1 MKRFLFVLIFQCVIV
16 SLTLGQSLTVSDLF
30 TLSSTPSK
38 SIDNYLGK
46 KGFVLAGTNAD
57 SDITTI
63 SFFQK
68 KKSNRD
74 ADSVIRSVDL
84 YKKEDCY
91 FFTLNT
97 SSIAEYENG
106 CNWLKKNQFFYT
118 AGKDSSRTAAYTFQ
132 KRNYVVNAGPVINE
146 QDTIYHFSVRKK
158 QIPEI
163 QEIQYA
169 EDLLRFDSHEYLV
182 SFFGERSIKKDDYY
196 FSENE
201 LKKCSVLFPNTNQ
214 QVIFIWSDE
223 ENYSNLSYIL
233 ISGILPT
240 MSAVQY
246 TGFVSQNKWVSKT
259 GLYSGMSLT
268 DLVRSNNA
276 DINFYGRNSEFS
288 FLVDPENN
296 GNINFKK
303 CGVMLGCIGCGGL
316 GDLLDKE
323 KIGAQEVIEKNLQL
337 YIFYLMISK

>member
-1 MKRFLFVLIFQCVIV
+1 MLLAT
-16 SLTLGQSLTVSDLF
+16 SQSLTVSDLL

-46 KGFVLAGTNAD
+46 KGFVLASNHPDPDGGITN
-57 SDITTI
+57 I
-63 SFFQK
+63 SFIQK
-68 KKSNRD
+68 KKASRD
-74 ADSVIRSVDL
+74 ADSVIRTVDL

-91 FFTLNT
+91 FFILNT
-97 SSIAEYENG
+97 SSVAEYENG
-106 CNWLKKNQFFYT
+106 CNWLKKNQFFYV
-118 AGKDSSRTAAYTFQ
+118 AGDDSSRTAAYTFQ
-132 KRNYVVNAGPVINE
+132 KRNYVISTEPVISE
-146 QDTIYHFSVRKK
+146 QDTLYRISVRKK

-163 QEIQYA
+163 KEVQYA
-169 EDLLRFDSHEYLV
+169 EDLLRFDSHEYLI
-182 SFFGERSIKKDDYY
+182 SFFGERSVKKDDYY

-214 QVIFIWSDE
+214 QAIFIWDDE
-223 ENYSNLSYIL
+223 ENYSKLSYVL

-246 TGFVSQNKWVSKT
+246 TGFVSQNKWISKT
-259 GLYSGMSLT
+259 GLYSGMGLT
-268 DLVRSNNA
+268 DLIKINNA

-288 FLVDPENN
+288 FLIDPASK

-323 KIGAQEVIEKNLQL
+323 KINTQEAVERNLQL